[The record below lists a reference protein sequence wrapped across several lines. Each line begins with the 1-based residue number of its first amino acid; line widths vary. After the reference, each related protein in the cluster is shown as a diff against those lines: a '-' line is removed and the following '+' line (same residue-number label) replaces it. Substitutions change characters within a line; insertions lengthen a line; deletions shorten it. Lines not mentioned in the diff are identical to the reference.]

1 MLALTVM
8 NSIWAAPLYLILAG
22 LSSAVA
28 STLATALWVELYGP
42 ALLARVRSAV
52 EALLVVASGASPI
65 VMGFLID
72 WGVPLRDQALGCL
85 IYIVIA
91 SLLATRIPAKSTS

>member
-1 MLALTVM
+1 MLALTVSR
-8 NSIWAAPLYLILAG
+8 SIWAAPVYLILAG
-22 LSSAVA
+22 LSAAVA

-52 EALLVVASGASPI
+52 EAALVVASGASPI

-72 WGVPLRDQALGCL
+72 WGVPLRDQAAGCL
-85 IYIVIA
+85 IYILIA
-91 SLLATRIPAKSTS
+91 SALATRIPGRGAS